1 MTPAAY
7 VVFNPASGRGRGSR
21 LIGPVLQALG
31 GGVGHGVSRAAGEEV
46 ALTARAIAE
55 GARTIVAVGGDG
67 TWGNVAGAIL
77 RSGQAVSL
85 GLVPGGTGS
94 DFAKSL
100 GIPADDLAGCARIVR
115 EGHTRS
121 IDVGRVEDHYFLN
134 IAGFG
139 FDVAVIED
147 SRDARLL
154 RGPLLYLVC
163 ALRQLYRYPGL
174 RLGLFVDGTF
184 RGRERILM
192 AVIANARIFGGGFQ
206 IAPGAVLDDGL
217 LDGVVIRHAPL
228 HRRLPLLVR
237 LRQGGHEA
245 LPDVSTS
252 RARSYRLTFDAPPAY
267 ETDGEL
273 NQARANDLLVE
284 SVPRALRVLVPG
296 P

>member
-1 MTPAAY
+1 
-7 VVFNPASGRGRGSR
+7 VFNPASGRGRGSR

-31 GGVGHGVSRAAGEEV
+31 GGVGHGVSRAPGEEV
-46 ALTARAIAE
+46 ALAERAIAE
-55 GARTIVAVGGDG
+55 GCRTLVAVGGDG
-67 TWGNVAGAIL
+67 TWGNVAGAVL
-77 RSGQAVSL
+77 RSGQPVRL

-100 GIPADDLAGCARIVR
+100 GIPDDDVPGCARIVR
-115 EGHTRS
+115 EGHVRL
-121 IDVGRVEDHYFLN
+121 IDVGKIEDHYFLN

-174 RLGLFVDGTF
+174 RMGLFVDGVF
-184 RGRERILM
+184 KGRERILM

-217 LDGVVIRHAPL
+217 LDGVVVRQAPL

-237 LRQGGHEA
+237 LRRGGHEA
-245 LPDVSTS
+245 ATDVSTS
-252 RARSYRLTFDAPPAY
+252 RARTYRLTFDAPPAY

-273 NQARANDLLVE
+273 NQARANDLTVE
-284 SVPRALRVLVPG
+284 SVPRALRVLVPA

>member
-1 MTPAAY
+1 MTPIPY

-31 GGVGHGVSRAAGEEV
+31 GGVGHGVSRAPGEEV
-46 ALTARAIAE
+46 ALTERAIAE
-55 GARTIVAVGGDG
+55 GCRTLVAVGGDG

-77 RSGQAVSL
+77 RSGQPVRL

-100 GIPADDLAGCARIVR
+100 GIPDDDVPACARIVR
-115 EGHTRS
+115 EGHERL
-121 IDVGRVEDHYFLN
+121 IDVGKIEDHYFLN

-147 SRDARLL
+147 SRAARLL

-163 ALRQLYRYPGL
+163 ALSQLYRYPGL
-174 RLGLFVDGTF
+174 RMGLFVDGVF
-184 RGRERILM
+184 KGRERILM

-217 LDGVVIRHAPL
+217 LDGVVVRHAPL

-237 LRQGGHEA
+237 LRRGGHEGVT
-245 LPDVSTS
+245 DVSTS
-252 RARSYRLTFDAPPAY
+252 RARVYRLTFDAPPAY

-273 NQARANDLLVE
+273 NQARANDLTVE
-284 SVPRALRVLVPG
+284 SLPRALRVLVSSS
-296 P
+296 